1 MKKLLRTFVILILCC
16 AIQNDCFA
24 SIALK
29 STDKAI
35 RNTITAS
42 NTFATPDAPTNL
54 VVTPINTGGMIQFTA
69 PSNDGG
75 SAITNYEYSTDN
87 GSTWITPSP
96 AVTSSPLIISSGLT
110 NCTTYQVK
118 IRAVN
123 AAGSGAASVA
133 ATLVPTLSTDFGS
146 SWIQRASAADNN
158 WFSVTYGI
166 GLFVAVAA
174 VGTNRVMT
182 SPDGINWTSR
192 TEAVNN
198 NWTSVTYGNGL
209 FVAVSNSGSGN
220 RVMTS
225 PDGIAWTSR
234 TSAADNTWNSVTYG
248 NGQFVA
254 VSSTGAGNRVMTSQD
269 GITWTARTSA
279 ADNGWQ
285 SVTYGNGLFVAVAA
299 DGTGNRVMTSQDG
312 IIWTAR
318 TSAVDNFWASVTYGN
333 GLFVAVSY
341 SGTGNRV
348 MTSPD
353 GITWTI
359 RFSASDNSWRSVTY
373 SNNLF
378 VAVSSAG
385 TSNRVMT
392 SPDGIAWTSRTSAA
406 DNGWQSVTY
415 GNGLFVAVSS
425 IGTGNRVMTNSFS
438 TVVDAPVISA
448 AVGRNNGVA
457 ISFTQTASG
466 FSPAVSN
473 YEYSTDNGTSWTAR
487 FPASYL
493 SPLIITGLTNSITY
507 ALQIR
512 AINSIGT
519 SCPSLSASVTPALG
533 SVPDAPTNLVVTPIN
548 SGGMIQ
554 FTTPTNDRGS
564 SITNYEY
571 SIDGGSNWNTPSPAI
586 TTSPLIISSGLTN
599 CTSYQLQLR
608 AVNISGSGAASLAA
622 TLVPS
627 TSTDFGVNWNQRI
640 SAADNSW
647 NSVTYGNGLFV
658 AVSANGNGNRVM
670 TSPDGI
676 NWTFRT
682 SAADNSW
689 NSVTYGNGLFVAVS
703 GNGNGNRVMTSPD
716 GINWTFRT
724 SAADNGWNSVTY
736 GNGLFVAVAST
747 GTNNRVM
754 TSPDGINWTIRTSAR
769 DNSWISVTYGNGL
782 FVAVANNGGANRV
795 MTSPD
800 GITWT
805 ASTSAIEGNG
815 WNSVTYGNGL
825 FVAVAITGAGNRVMT
840 SINGINWTSRS
851 GATGTTNWMSVTYG
865 NGLFVA
871 VNNIGT
877 GNRVMTSPNGIT
889 WTARTSAADIA
900 WRSVTYG
907 NGLFVAVANSGTGNR
922 VMTSGYD
929 VVADAPVITAA
940 VGRNNGAAISFT
952 QTASGFSPAVSNYEY
967 STDNGTSWTAR
978 FPASYLSP
986 LIITGLTNSITY
998 ALQIR
1003 AINSIGTS
1011 CPSLSASVTPA
1022 LGSVPDAPTN
1032 LVVTPINSG
1041 GMIQFTTPT
1050 NDRGSSITNYEYS
1063 IDGGSNWNTPS
1074 PAITTSPLIIS
1085 SGLTNCTSYQLQL
1098 RAVNISGS
1106 GAASLAATLVPSTS
1120 TDFGSSWSQRF
1131 SAANNGWLSVTYGN
1145 GLFVAVSNNGT
1156 GNRVMTSPDGITWT
1170 SRPSAAD
1177 LGWTS
1182 VTYGNG
1188 LFVAVAVTGS
1198 GNRVMTS
1205 PDGITWT
1212 SRTSAADNDWLSVTY
1227 GNGLFVAVSITGTG
1241 NRVMTSPDGTSWTSR
1256 TSATDNNWYSVTYG
1270 NGLFVAV
1277 ATTGTG
1283 NRVMTS
1289 PDGITWTARTS
1300 AADNQWRGVT
1310 YGNGLFVA
1318 VAQSGTGNRVMT
1330 SPDGIIWTIRTSA
1343 SDNTWQSVTYGN
1355 GKFVAVANGTGNRVM
1370 TSPDG
1375 ITWTFRISAAD
1386 NAWRGIVYGNGLFV
1400 AVSDNG
1406 TGNRVMTSS
1415 YNVVADVPVISSVTV
1430 SQTGATVSFTQ
1441 SIGALAPAITNYRY
1455 SIDNGANW
1463 TTLSPASTTSP
1474 ITVTAINDFTNQI
1487 QLQAI
1492 NSVGN
1497 SCAAIY
1503 AVAFN
1508 LNKYGQKTS
1517 TGSDFV
1523 NKNGALGISGIRSTG
1538 ESRTFFPVL
1547 SATAAV
1553 IDITTTTATS
1563 GGTVG
1568 ADGGASVTARG
1579 VCWSTTT
1586 NPTTLDSKTVDG
1598 TGTGIFTSAITG
1610 LTSGTTYYVRSY
1622 ATNSIGTTYGPEVSF
1637 TTL

>member
-1 MKKLLRTFVILILCC
+1 
-16 AIQNDCFA
+16 
-24 SIALK
+24 
-29 STDKAI
+29 
-35 RNTITAS
+35 
-42 NTFATPDAPTNL
+42 
-54 VVTPINTGGMIQFTA
+54 
-69 PSNDGG
+69 
-75 SAITNYEYSTDN
+75 
-87 GSTWITPSP
+87 
-96 AVTSSPLIISSGLT
+96 
-110 NCTTYQVK
+110 
-118 IRAVN
+118 
-123 AAGSGAASVA
+123 
-133 ATLVPTLSTDFGS
+133 
-146 SWIQRASAADNN
+146 
-158 WFSVTYGI
+158 
-166 GLFVAVAA
+166 
-174 VGTNRVMT
+174 
-182 SPDGINWTSR
+182 
-192 TEAVNN
+192 
-198 NWTSVTYGNGL
+198 
-209 FVAVSNSGSGN
+209 
-220 RVMTS
+220 
-225 PDGIAWTSR
+225 
-234 TSAADNTWNSVTYG
+234 
-248 NGQFVA
+248 
-254 VSSTGAGNRVMTSQD
+254 
-269 GITWTARTSA
+269 
-279 ADNGWQ
+279 
-285 SVTYGNGLFVAVAA
+285 
-299 DGTGNRVMTSQDG
+299 
-312 IIWTAR
+312 
-318 TSAVDNFWASVTYGN
+318 
-333 GLFVAVSY
+333 
-341 SGTGNRV
+341 
-348 MTSPD
+348 
-353 GITWTI
+353 
-359 RFSASDNSWRSVTY
+359 
-373 SNNLF
+373 
-378 VAVSSAG
+378 
-385 TSNRVMT
+385 
-392 SPDGIAWTSRTSAA
+392 
-406 DNGWQSVTY
+406 
-415 GNGLFVAVSS
+415 
-425 IGTGNRVMTNSFS
+425 
-438 TVVDAPVISA
+438 
-448 AVGRNNGVA
+448 
-457 ISFTQTASG
+457 
-466 FSPAVSN
+466 
-473 YEYSTDNGTSWTAR
+473 
-487 FPASYL
+487 
-493 SPLIITGLTNSITY
+493 
-507 ALQIR
+507 
-512 AINSIGT
+512 
-519 SCPSLSASVTPALG
+519 
-533 SVPDAPTNLVVTPIN
+533 
-548 SGGMIQ
+548 
-554 FTTPTNDRGS
+554 
-564 SITNYEY
+564 
-571 SIDGGSNWNTPSPAI
+571 
-586 TTSPLIISSGLTN
+586 
-599 CTSYQLQLR
+599 
-608 AVNISGSGAASLAA
+608 
-622 TLVPS
+622 
-627 TSTDFGVNWNQRI
+627 
-640 SAADNSW
+640 
-647 NSVTYGNGLFV
+647 
-658 AVSANGNGNRVM
+658 
-670 TSPDGI
+670 
-676 NWTFRT
+676 
-682 SAADNSW
+682 
-689 NSVTYGNGLFVAVS
+689 
-703 GNGNGNRVMTSPD
+703 
-716 GINWTFRT
+716 
-724 SAADNGWNSVTY
+724 
-736 GNGLFVAVAST
+736 
-747 GTNNRVM
+747 
-754 TSPDGINWTIRTSAR
+754 
-769 DNSWISVTYGNGL
+769 
-782 FVAVANNGGANRV
+782 
-795 MTSPD
+795 
-800 GITWT
+800 
-805 ASTSAIEGNG
+805 
-815 WNSVTYGNGL
+815 
-825 FVAVAITGAGNRVMT
+825 
-840 SINGINWTSRS
+840 
-851 GATGTTNWMSVTYG
+851 
-865 NGLFVA
+865 
-871 VNNIGT
+871 
-877 GNRVMTSPNGIT
+877 
-889 WTARTSAADIA
+889 
-900 WRSVTYG
+900 
-907 NGLFVAVANSGTGNR
+907 
-922 VMTSGYD
+922 
-929 VVADAPVITAA
+929 
-940 VGRNNGAAISFT
+940 
-952 QTASGFSPAVSNYEY
+952 VSNYEY